1 MPVAASACRMPTD
14 AEDDWMT
21 AVNTAPT
28 RMPIS
33 GLLNW
38 VIRLMNASDSCSG
51 SIAAPIISIPMK
63 RMPRPATMLLMW
75 CTFSFFENMIA
86 PTPRMANSG
95 AMAPISSAM
104 SCPVIVVPMLAPM
117 MYPYCLLQGHQARVN
132 ESDHHDGRRR

>member
-1 MPVAASACRMPTD
+1 MILNIRWMIVVRLAFTFVPMDASTAVIQVPMFCPKRTYTAPESGIMPVAASACRMPTD

-63 RMPRPATMLLMW
+63 RMPRPATMLLM
-75 CTFSFFENMIA
+75 
-86 PTPRMANSG
+86 
-95 AMAPISSAM
+95 
-104 SCPVIVVPMLAPM
+104 
-117 MYPYCLLQGHQARVN
+117 
-132 ESDHHDGRRR
+132 